1 MRAGDERSPRAQ
13 ENRFLGEG
21 ELASMLDLLPLAS
34 LVLAADGSVAAVNQ
48 EWALLSAV
56 SVEATQGHGWL
67 GAVEPRVREP
77 LRRLL
82 AGAVA
87 AGKPGS
93 GEFRLT
99 GSGGGRRSLWW
110 WRPGPSGQLLVC
122 VADLDHHVSGD
133 GGPWPHALA
142 GPPIAGARRP
152 ALAVSS
158 LAASD
163 AAAAGQDDL
172 MDVVDLMVHR
182 MFGIGLVLE
191 AASGLADGP
200 VAARLQHAVDE
211 LDAVIRDVR
220 TAAFGSGTPG
230 SGPR

>member
-1 MRAGDERSPRAQ
+1 MRAGDERSPSAQ
-13 ENRFLGEG
+13 EDRFPGEG

-34 LVLAADGSVAAVNQ
+34 LVLAADGSLAAANQ

-56 SVEATQGHGWL
+56 PGEATQGYGWL
-67 GAVEPRVREP
+67 GAVEPRVQEP

-110 WRPGPSGQLLVC
+110 WRPGTSGQLLVC
-122 VADLDHHVSGD
+122 MADLDQHVSGD
-133 GGPWPHALA
+133 GGPWPHELA
-142 GPPIAGARRP
+142 GPPMARARRS
-152 ALAVSS
+152 AQAVSS

-163 AAAAGQDDL
+163 AAAAGQHDL
-172 MDVVDLMVHR
+172 MDVALMIHR
-182 MFGIGLVLE
+182 LFGIGLALE
-191 AASGLADGP
+191 SASGLADGP

-211 LDAVIRDVR
+211 LDAVIRDIR
-220 TAAFGSGTPG
+220 TAAFGSGTPA
-230 SGPR
+230 SGPG

>member
-1 MRAGDERSPRAQ
+1 MGAGDERRPSAQ
-13 ENRFLGEG
+13 KDRFPGEG
-21 ELASMLDLLPLAS
+21 ELASVLDLLPLAS

-56 SVEATQGHGWL
+56 PGEAMHGHGWL

-110 WRPGPSGQLLVC
+110 WRPGP
-122 VADLDHHVSGD
+122 
-133 GGPWPHALA
+133 AL
-142 GPPIAGARRP
+142 
-152 ALAVSS
+152 
-158 LAASD
+158 
-163 AAAAGQDDL
+163 
-172 MDVVDLMVHR
+172 
-182 MFGIGLVLE
+182 
-191 AASGLADGP
+191 
-200 VAARLQHAVDE
+200 
-211 LDAVIRDVR
+211 
-220 TAAFGSGTPG
+220 GSGTPG